1 MQVGTRLRSSLS
13 LDRLLTYSILSRS
26 KRHSNAMPR
35 SIETVCVE
43 LCFRVYFFHGRLAKS
58 VLPCRE
64 MLLRHVVAYVAVL
77 LQQVADILR
86 ASMLMQVGTRLRS
99 SLSLDRLSFWQA
111 VSQRCATIV
120 MHTLSFKCLRV
131 LAYLRDAAV

>member
-1 MQVGTRLRSSLS
+1 
-13 LDRLLTYSILSRS
+13 
-26 KRHSNAMPR
+26 MPH

-99 SLSLDRLSFWQA
+99 SLSLDRLLFWQA
-111 VSQRCATIV
+111 AQPAMRDGSHAHAII
-120 MHTLSFKCLRV
+120 HV